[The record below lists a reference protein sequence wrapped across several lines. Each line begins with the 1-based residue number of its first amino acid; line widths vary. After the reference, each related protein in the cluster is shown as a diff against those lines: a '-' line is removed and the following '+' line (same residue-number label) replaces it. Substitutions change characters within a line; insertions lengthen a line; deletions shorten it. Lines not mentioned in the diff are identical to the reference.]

1 MSKEGVIMVE
11 IRRMQPERG
20 DMPVFPLVVCL
31 LVWMLSGTAYAGSQV
46 AGDGPVRH
54 SFVHSKTRYVFEG
67 RFVAGADIDCLLHI
81 FYDYEHFKVL
91 MSHVEDIRLD
101 RQGDGWYEV
110 TYTYRNLFY
119 KAVSTFRR
127 TLDLENR
134 RVRDELIRVRQSG
147 VVVPEIHSIMGYY
160 RMAPCPEGIQVT
172 FFQEG
177 RMEATF
183 LGGFY
188 FGFAERQAAAFME
201 RVKVYAE
208 KVCPESAGR

>member
-1 MSKEGVIMVE
+1 MSDMWK
-11 IRRMQPERG
+11 RQPERWKAT
-20 DMPVFPLVVCL
+20 VFRLVMYL
-31 LVWMLSGTAYAGSQV
+31 LLSILSATAYGGSRG
-46 AGDGPVRH
+46 ADAGPVRH
-54 SFVHSKTRYVFEG
+54 SFEHSKTHYVFEG
-67 RFVAGADIDCLLHI
+67 GFVAGASLDCLMHI
-81 FYDYEHFKVL
+81 FYDYENFNVL

-101 RQGDGWYEV
+101 RQGNGWYEV

-127 TLDLENR
+127 TLDLKNG

-147 VVVPEIHSIMGYY
+147 VVAPHIYSIQGYY
-160 RMAPCPEGIQVT
+160 WMRPTAEGIQVT
-172 FFQEG
+172 FYQEG
-177 RMEATF
+177 RMEATL

-208 KVCPESAGR
+208 KVCPQASARWE

>member
-1 MSKEGVIMVE
+1 MVG
-11 IRRMQPERG
+11 IGRMKFERG
-20 DMPVFPLVVCL
+20 DMPVFRLVACL
-31 LVWMLSGTAYAGSQV
+31 LVWMLSGTAYAGAQG

-67 RFVAGADIDCLLHI
+67 SFVSAADIDCLLHI
-81 FYDYEHFKVL
+81 FYDFEHFNVL
-91 MSHVEDIRLD
+91 MSHVDDIQLD
-101 RQGDGWYEV
+101 RQGEGWYEV

-127 TLDLENR
+127 TLDLENH
-134 RVRDELIRVRQSG
+134 RVRDELIRLRQSG
-147 VVVPEIHSIMGYY
+147 VVVPEIHSIMGFYH
-160 RMAPCPEGIQVT
+160 MTPCPEGIQVT

-177 RMEATF
+177 RMEATL

-201 RVKVYAE
+201 RVKVYAK
-208 KVCPESAGR
+208 KVCPEPAGR